1 MAVLARDTL
10 QIVKDRESLGQI
22 PRNLDADTG
31 FELRHLR
38 YFVAVA
44 ERLHF
49 GRAAKALHISQPPL
63 SRQIRDL
70 ETCVGVPLF
79 DRSAK
84 SVVLT
89 EAGVAFLHEARGILN
104 GVCRSVQIARRT
116 AAGEIGRLAL
126 AYAPFFDAALLS
138 RLREAFAIDHPQ
150 VDLLLHRVDSEDQG
164 ALIRSGIIDAGL
176 MMLPVSNPQN
186 LLIEPLLRQSAV
198 VLVSVR
204 HPLAAQKEITLREL
218 SHYPVAGVHNQTDE
232 EPLDHSARI
241 ATMCGVTLQPEKAYS
256 SFEKLLRTIE
266 DTRDVALLPASAS
279 QHCGAGICSIPI
291 VDRGADFTFALAY
304 GRAGMPN
311 ALAGLIHL
319 ARRINEIAVLS
330 A

>member
-1 MAVLARDTL
+1 MSVLARDTL
-10 QIVKDRESLGQI
+10 RIVEERERISLF
-22 PRNLDADTG
+22 PHNAEADTG

-70 ETCVGVPLF
+70 EMYVGVPLF

-89 EAGVAFLHEARGILN
+89 EAGAAFLPEARGILS
-104 GVCRSVQIARRT
+104 GVFRSIHIARRT

-126 AYAPFFDAALLS
+126 AYAPFFDPALLN
-138 RLREAFAIDHPQ
+138 RLRDAFAGEHPD
-150 VDLLLHRVDSEDQG
+150 VNLLLHRVDSEDQG
-164 ALIRSGIIDAGL
+164 ALIRAGIIDAGL
-176 MMLPVSNPQN
+176 MMLPVANPLD
-186 LLIEPLLRQSAV
+186 LLIEPLLRQPAV
-198 VLVSVR
+198 ALVSTH
-204 HPLAAQKEITLREL
+204 HPLAARKEVTLREL
-218 SHYPVAGVHNQTDE
+218 SQYPVAGLQNQACTDS
-232 EPLDHSARI
+232 PDHSARI
-241 ATMCGVTLQPEKAYS
+241 ATMCGVTLQPEKSYS

-266 DTRDVALLPASAS
+266 DSRDVALLPASAN
-279 QHCGAGICSIPI
+279 QHCGAGVRSVPI

-319 ARRINEIAVLS
+319 ARRINEITTQKA
-330 A
+330 